1 MNAVPEFRFQ
11 LSGKILHGILF
22 SKLLSAFFSY
32 FCEVDSITEAVISS
46 F

>member
-1 MNAVPEFRFQ
+1 MKAVQKYRFQ
-11 LSGKILHGILF
+11 PSGKILHGILF

-32 FCEVDSITEAVISS
+32 FFAVDSVSGAVIFS